1 MKRDMNLVREILIRV
16 EAQAADQEG
25 GPLNLHEHS
34 DAEVG
39 YHVKLLHQAGLV
51 EVVGGATELESWIP
65 LALTWQGHDFLD
77 ACREPSR
84 WDSAIRIVKEKAGT
98 VSFEVLKQLLVALS
112 KRSLGL

>member
-16 EAQAADQEG
+16 EAQSADQEG
-25 GPLNLHEHS
+25 APLNVGDHS

-39 YHVKLLHQAGLV
+39 YHVKIMHQARLV
-51 EVVGGATELESWIP
+51 EVIGGATDLESWIP

-77 ACREPSR
+77 ACREPTR
-84 WDSAIRIVKEKAGT
+84 WESAIRLVREKAGA